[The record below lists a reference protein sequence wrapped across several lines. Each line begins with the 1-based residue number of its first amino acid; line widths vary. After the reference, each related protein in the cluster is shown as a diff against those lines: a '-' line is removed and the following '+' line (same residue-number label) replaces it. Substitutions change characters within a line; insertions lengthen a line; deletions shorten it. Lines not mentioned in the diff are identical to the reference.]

1 MTQDSRDQP
10 TVDFDAPEP
19 EEQRLAARRM
29 QQYSKEALRIGLIVD
44 RTFIKHDRFSQALTA
59 FDRLFQVAPEF
70 DMPHGFRLIG
80 PPGSGKSA
88 LFRYFRDGLPR
99 SSLFAPGFGAVG
111 VRTGKRPTAGKLVA
125 ALLRAYRYPFKSGGA
140 STVYGRRGI
149 VFDMVREKGTRV
161 VLIDEAHHLL
171 KQARRADQPDDEPE
185 ATDFLRELVD
195 EAHVGLVLSGTDV
208 LDRLHSVDAHLDDR
222 VPGRYALCH
231 FPFDRNW
238 RGLLRGFRKQCT
250 EFDLALLEDE
260 QEARRL
266 NVACSGSLRRLK
278 RLLTEAVL
286 IAVTA
291 GQGRLT
297 VEILGR
303 AQAAVQGL
311 DGMEINPYAA

>member
-1 MTQDSRDQP
+1 MTQESRSES

-29 QQYSKEALRIGLIVD
+29 QQYSKEALRIGLTVD
-44 RTFIKHDRFSQALTA
+44 RIFIKHDRFTQALTA

-70 DMPHGFRLIG
+70 DMPHGFRLVG

-88 LFRYFRDGLPR
+88 LYRYFRESLPR
-99 SSLFAPGFGAVG
+99 SSLFTAGFGAVG
-111 VRTGKRPTAGKLVA
+111 VRTGKRPTAGQLVA

-149 VFDMVREKGTRV
+149 VFDLVREKGTR
-161 VLIDEAHHLL
+161 IIFCDEAHHLL
-171 KQARRADQPDDEPE
+171 KQARRAEQPDDEPE
-185 ATDFLRELVD
+185 ATHFLRELID
-195 EAHVGLVLSGTDV
+195 TARVGLVLAGTDV
-208 LDRLHSVDAHLDDR
+208 LDRLHSVDAHLHDR

-250 EFDLALLEDE
+250 DFDLSLLEDE

-266 NVACSGSLRRLK
+266 NVASAGGLRRFK

-291 GQGRLT
+291 GETRLT
-297 VEILGR
+297 VETLAR
-303 AQAAVQGL
+303 ALAAVQGA
-311 DGMEINPYAA
+311 DTMEINPYAA